1 MIEMTNA
8 SKRQAH
14 AFMHEGDGLLK
25 SETKGG
31 KAHFRRTVSGPK
43 GQRSVALKGNPRKV
57 RY

>member
-1 MIEMTNA
+1 MTNA

-43 GQRSVALKGNPRKV
+43 GQRPVALKGNPRKV